1 MKKIT
6 LLATALL
13 VASSLFATPTLK
25 ADRLSSVQSKV
36 ADFKVLKTELPAQL
50 KKANAPTATA
60 AITNL
65 TVSAQ
70 DGYGTVSFKWQTAG
84 TSDYFGFTLYT
95 AAGQEVAFA
104 GYYGIANFLEDANT
118 KTCGWNLSE
127 LLFNATDGQ
136 LYACPPGQWKIGVE
150 GAKAVDGK
158 AQVVEEEIIS
168 DVFTIVS
175 YDVTNFAATVSED
188 KKHLTINFDVLTLPA
203 NHFYGVEITE
213 GTNTLYENYSTQTN
227 PTLPLTVDVEEGKT
241 YSVSVAPL
249 KVNLANGKL
258 YYASDNQINE
268 TVTIGVNKLTPVGL
282 KAVVSGDTVFMTW
295 SAEEVAPY
303 YWVEIF
309 DSEGQI
315 VDLSTKYTNTSSY
328 GAILYPDD
336 YTWTVQAMTVSG
348 SSLYPTSDVVAGTA
362 FTTEDILAPVV
373 TDVTISEITTHSA
386 KVSFKATDRWTD
398 ATEMMAA
405 IYTGG
410 FLEVAYPELQE
421 DGTFAADI
429 SMIPGD
435 GDMEPLKPST
445 TYEFT
450 INVFDAFYNMA
461 KVPFSFTT
469 LADTTD
475 GLADLAAAGITYEN
489 GIIFN
494 ANGEQLRVYNAAGQL
509 VAESTRN
516 IDMNT
521 FAAGVYVVNAQQ
533 TTFKIAK

>member
-1 MKKIT
+1 MKSWGGVLPVGT
-6 LLATALL
+6 YEVYVFACNL
-13 VASSLFATPTLK
+13 VDNKLTPLEGTY
-25 ADRLSSVQSKV
+25 
-36 ADFKVLKTELPAQL
+36 
-50 KKANAPTATA
+50 
-60 AITNL
+60 TNL
-65 TVSAQ
+65 TLVNTDTPFELSDLNITTGADNKTTISWKESGTKPANAWLNLYITSGTKVVYDN
-70 DGYGTVSFKWQTAG
+70 DGDA
-84 TSDYFGFTLYT
+84 
-95 AAGQEVAFA
+95 
-104 GYYGIANFLEDANT
+104 ANT
-118 KTCGWNLSE
+118 WPASPVTIDL
-127 LLFNATDGQ
+127 
-136 LYACPPGQWKIGVE
+136 PV
-150 GAKAVDGK
+150 GA
-158 AQVVEEEIIS
+158 
-168 DVFTIVS
+168 
-175 YDVTNFAATVSED
+175 
-188 KKHLTINFDVLTLPA
+188 
-203 NHFYGVEITE
+203 
-213 GTNTLYENYSTQTN
+213 
-227 PTLPLTVDVEEGKT
+227 T
-241 YSVSVAPL
+241 YSI
-249 KVNLANGKL
+249 NLMVFPTT
-258 YYASDNQINE
+258 
-268 TVTIGVNKLTPVGL
+268 TVTYAETFATIAKSHTVGVNKLIPTDL
-282 KAVVSGDTVFMTW
+282 KATILGGDTAILSW

-315 VDLSTKYTNTSSY
+315 VDLSTKYTNSSSY
-328 GAILYPDD
+328 GVILYPDT

-348 SSLYPTSDVVAGTA
+348 SSLYPASDVVAGTA

-373 TDVTISEITTHSA
+373 TDVIVSEITAHSA

-398 ATEMMAA
+398 AAEMMAA

-469 LADTTD
+469 LADTTE

-489 GIIFN
+489 GIILN